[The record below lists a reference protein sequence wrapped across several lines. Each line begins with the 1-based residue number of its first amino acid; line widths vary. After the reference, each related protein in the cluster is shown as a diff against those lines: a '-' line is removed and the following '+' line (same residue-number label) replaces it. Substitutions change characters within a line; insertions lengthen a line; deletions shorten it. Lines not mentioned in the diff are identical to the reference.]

1 MLILS
6 GNWQNT
12 SSFHVKDKKLRNYDL
27 LEERYDKVCVS
38 GDLSDGFDFGANVLP
53 KGFYG
58 SYINKG
64 IFEIGYK
71 AGVEENNTLPF
82 IDVGYTGFISISVE
96 FEHDLK
102 DFKRATF
109 IGGVGFELV
118 IYNPKNGY
126 KIQRSVYEHEY
137 FKDAFSINDGNEYQY
152 IDGKLPSTMSLS
164 YKVDIK
170 TLCFHLYLDE
180 GDRISFLRYYYSD
193 ITEPVSNC
201 SITKYGYDIS
211 VRNNHSCSKY
221 SYVDKYGLN
230 PVLELRSEY
239 GTLYNKNYL
248 FNLFS
253 RYDYINKRV
262 YYPDK
267 IIDYDNYFESGYFA
281 EIGSKF
287 TIDFIE
293 IDITN
298 NKEVVI
304 ATINILI
311 IDTMP
316 PVIYQ
321 REPWPF
327 VTMSYKD
334 DANSKRFIN
343 ENFIIKDNIEAEVK
357 TKVTLENGQD
367 IPRLL
372 TGRFSCILT
381 ATDIF
386 NNTSTF
392 KFDLDIID
400 DVSPEILCKCN
411 ELFLTVDETLTE
423 DELYSMFE
431 VFDDID
437 TELEINIIENTYLNH
452 ENEVGRYNYTLL
464 AKDTSNNIAIKELKI
479 YVQEGDKPIWWA
491 NDTYINVKEGKIPTL
506 DEIIQSLIRNETI
519 PNRKYID
526 FQISGDEEFESL
538 SVGIHSLTIK
548 LVDDVGLTTAVNVII
563 KVDEADKLISAKIE
577 QNISFWQRIVDFFK
591 SIWNKIIAFFKG
603 K

>member
-38 GDLSDGFDFGANVLP
+38 GDLSDDFDFGANVLP

-230 PVLELRSEY
+230 PVLELRGEY

-293 IDITN
+293 IDYKDVYGYYYELLKNTP
-298 NKEVVI
+298 
-304 ATINILI
+304 LI
-311 IDTMP
+311 IWSSDKEFNIVNDSAMGMYDVLPT
-316 PVIYQ
+316 VANLFGFSEKYSLGHDI
-321 REPWPF
+321 F
-327 VTMSYKD
+327 D
-334 DANSKRFIN
+334 DYY
-343 ENFIIKDNIEAEVK
+343 DNIVVFPNGNVL
-357 TKVTLENGQD
+357 TDKVYYSDLNDEY
-367 IPRLL
+367 IA
-372 TGRFSCILT
+372 F
-381 ATDIF
+381 TDLPIERDYIDELR
-386 NNTSTF
+386 NYSETI
-392 KFDLDIID
+392 LDI
-400 DVSPEILCKCN
+400 SN
-411 ELFLTVDETLTE
+411 G
-423 DELYSMFE
+423 
-431 VFDDID
+431 
-437 TELEINIIENTYLNH
+437 IITHDLIRREESKIGRC
-452 ENEVGRYNYTLL
+452 ENEQ
-464 AKDTSNNIAIKELKI
+464 KE
-479 YVQEGDKPIWWA
+479 
-491 NDTYINVKEGKIPTL
+491 
-506 DEIIQSLIRNETI
+506 R
-519 PNRKYID
+519 
-526 FQISGDEEFESL
+526 
-538 SVGIHSLTIK
+538 
-548 LVDDVGLTTAVNVII
+548 
-563 KVDEADKLISAKIE
+563 
-577 QNISFWQRIVDFFK
+577 
-591 SIWNKIIAFFKG
+591 
-603 K
+603 